1 MINFVSNLPR
11 DLRSGGFSGMNAAA
25 FAAISKAETVHY
37 AGPVNPPVLL
47 AQKVKSK
54 LMRLAGS
61 RGDFFFYSQRRLDTI
76 AQEVNAR
83 RQGGA
88 RLDFFHG
95 FTSWVLTRPPCPYIA
110 WSDCTFRDY
119 IDHFHDRAKFREED
133 LGRIEQAEAEWLKG
147 AQRVLFTSDWAAA
160 RAIRD
165 YALNDA
171 RVASVG
177 IFGEIG
183 VPELDPYAGG
193 RKFAFVATNFEA
205 KGGRT
210 VLAALRDVRATH
222 PEASL
227 IVVGDRPSDVPT
239 QPGVEFAGF
248 LRKEDPAQHRIL
260 QSILGR
266 VRALV
271 HPTKSDITPLIV
283 VEAGYF
289 GCPVISSRRF
299 AIPELVDDGRTGLL
313 LDDPSQVDAV
323 TAAMN
328 WMLEHEVE
336 YRQMRQ
342 AAWAKAH
349 QLHSR
354 LRFEE
359 RLLSFVGELASGER
373 TRPA

>member
-1 MINFVSNLPR
+1 
-11 DLRSGGFSGMNAAA
+11 MNAAA
-25 FAAISKAETVHY
+25 FAAISRAEIVHY

-47 AQKVKSK
+47 AQKVRSK

-61 RGDFFFYSQRRLDTI
+61 RGDFFFFSQRRLEAI
-76 AQEVNAR
+76 AQEVHAR
-83 RQGGA
+83 RQEGA

-95 FTSWVLTRPPCPYIA
+95 FTPWVLTRPPRPYIA

-119 IDHFHDRAKFREED
+119 IDHFHDRTQFREQD
-133 LGRIEQAEAEWLKG
+133 LRRIEQAEANWLKG
-147 AQRVLFTSDWAAA
+147 ARSVLFTSDWAAA
-160 RAIRD
+160 RAIGH
-165 YALNDA
+165 YALDDA

-183 VPELDPYAGG
+183 MPEQDPYAGG
-193 RKFAFVATNFEA
+193 REFAFVSTNFEA

-210 VLAALRDVRATH
+210 ALAALREVRATH

-227 IVVGDRPSDVPT
+227 IVVGDHPSDVRA
-239 QPGVEFAGF
+239 QPGVEFAGS
-248 LRKEDPAQHRIL
+248 LRKEDPAQHGIL

-289 GCPVISSRRF
+289 GCPVISSKRF
-299 AIPELVDDGRTGLL
+299 AISELVDDSRTGLL
-313 LDDPSQVDAV
+313 LDDASRVTAV
-323 TAAMN
+323 TGAMN
-328 WMLEHEVE
+328 WMLEHEAE

-349 QLHSR
+349 KLHSR
-354 LRFEE
+354 QRFEE
-359 RLLSFVGELASGER
+359 RLLSFVCERASGET
-373 TRPA
+373 TRAA